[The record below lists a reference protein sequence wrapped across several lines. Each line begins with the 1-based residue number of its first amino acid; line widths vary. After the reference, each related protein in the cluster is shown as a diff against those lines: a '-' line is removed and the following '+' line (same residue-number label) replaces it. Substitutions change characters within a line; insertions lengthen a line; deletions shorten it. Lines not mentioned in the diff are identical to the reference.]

1 MKESQQTEWKQTW
14 RDEYLRWIC
23 GFANAQGGTLCIGKN
38 DNGEVVGLPDAS
50 RLLVEIPNK
59 VRDLLGI
66 VVEVNLHSDH
76 GKDWL
81 EIRVDPYPSPISYRG
96 EFHYRSGSTKQELK
110 GVALQKFML
119 RTLGRH
125 WDDVPLPNF
134 LAADCNPDTVQKF
147 KTKGVKFGRLAPSV
161 AEESLELLFEKLQLT
176 EGDHLKRA
184 AALLF
189 SKDPERWF
197 TGAYIKVGFFFNNH
211 DLRYQDLVKGNLFE
225 QVDAALE
232 LIHFKYLKASIRYE
246 RTQRIESYP
255 FPEAGLREALLNA
268 VVHKDYGSGIPI
280 QISVYEDHLVL
291 WNPGELPEHWTLER
305 LMGKHPSK
313 PYNPLIAHVF
323 FLAGYIESWGRGI
336 EKIASAC
343 MGHGIAVPEFDS
355 ALSGLT
361 LTFRASEEY
370 LALIRRP
377 EAGQAPP
384 AAPEAT
390 GEKGSVETTQ
400 KAREATAQKTTQKT
414 AQKILELLRTN
425 PSVGRGEIAAQL
437 GDITEDGV
445 KYHLNKLKTE
455 GRIRRIGPDKGG
467 HWEVLK
473 TSGNEN
479 TDSPLSR

>member
-38 DNGEVVGLPDAS
+38 DSGDVVGLPDAS

-59 VRDLLGI
+59 VRDILGI
-66 VVEVNLHSDH
+66 VVDVNLHSH
-76 GKDWL
+76 SGKDWL

-110 GVALQKFML
+110 GAALQKFML

-125 WDDVPLPNF
+125 WEDVPLPNF
-134 LAADCNPDTVQKF
+134 HASDCKTDTVQKF
-147 KTKGVKFGRLAPSV
+147 KDKGIKFGRLDASV
-161 AEESLELLFEKLQLT
+161 AGESLEFLFEKLQLT
-176 EGDHLKRA
+176 EGEHLKRA

-189 SKDPERWF
+189 SEDPERWF

-211 DLRYQDLVKGNLFE
+211 DLRYQDLVRGNLFE
-225 QVDAALE
+225 QVDAVLE
-232 LIHFKYLKASIRYE
+232 LIYFKYLKASISYE

-291 WNPGELPEHWTLER
+291 WNAGELPEHWTLER

-336 EKIASAC
+336 EKIAAAC
-343 MGHGIAVPEFDS
+343 EGHGIPMPEFDS
-355 ALSGLT
+355 SLSGLT
-361 LTFRASEEY
+361 LTFRASEAY
-370 LALIRRP
+370 LALIQRP
-377 EAGQAPP
+377 KDAPP
-384 AAPEAT
+384 QPISAGENPVEAT
-390 GEKGSVETTQ
+390 
-400 KAREATAQKTTQKT
+400 QKTTQKT
-414 AQKILELLRTN
+414 TQKILEVLRAS
-425 PSVGRGEIAAQL
+425 PSVGRSEIAALL
-437 GDITEDGV
+437 GNITENGV
-445 KYHLNKLKTE
+445 KYHLNKLKSE

-467 HWEVLK
+467 HWEVL
-473 TSGNEN
+473 
-479 TDSPLSR
+479 P